1 MQVRSAALAILP
13 AMFLATS
20 PGPSSAQNQNV
31 VTYHNSL
38 ERHGTYKIPGLTLA
52 AAATMQPDTGFA
64 GTISGHVY
72 AQPLFYHPSGGEAV
86 IIAATESN
94 TVYALDAATGAVV
107 WQVQLGS
114 SVALNQLPC
123 GNIDPDGIT
132 GTPVIDPKAGVVY
145 LDALTSTNSGPRQLV
160 YALSLANGSTL
171 SGWPLDVEAALAND
185 GVTFSSPNQGERS
198 ALQLF
203 EGSLY
208 VNYGGNYGDCS
219 PYNGTVLQIQTSS
232 PSLTAYW
239 QTRAGGGGIWAQGG
253 TAGDGKSLFATTGNT
268 FGANQWSDGE
278 AIIRLMPGL
287 AHSTDTKDYFAPSNW
302 QTLDDEDLDLGGTE
316 ALPFDVAIV
325 GSHPAKRVIALGK
338 DGNAYLA
345 NRSNLGGIGGAL
357 AVTQVANNEI
367 ITAPAIFQTDSA
379 ASVVFTSP
387 GGGKCSSGNITMLNV
402 APSGSKPISVAWC
415 AALNG
420 RGAPIVTTTD
430 GNKNGI
436 VWVTGAEGDNE
447 LHGFNAATG
456 GVVFNGTGTTMTGL
470 RHFGTIMAAEGRLY
484 VGADNK
490 IYAFTFTR

>member
-1 MQVRSAALAILP
+1 MRVRSAAQAILP
-13 AMFLATS
+13 AVFLAMW
-20 PGPSSAQNQNV
+20 PGLSSAQNQNV

-52 AAATMQPDTGFA
+52 AAATMQPDTGFV
-64 GTISGHVY
+64 GTISGDVY

-94 TVYALDAATGAVV
+94 TVYALDASTGAVV
-107 WQVQLGS
+107 WQVQLGA
-114 SVALNQLPC
+114 SVPLSQLPC
-123 GNIDPDGIT
+123 GNINPDGIT

-145 LDALTSTNSGPRQLV
+145 LDALTTTNSGPRQLV
-160 YALSLANGSTL
+160 YALSLANGATV
-171 SGWPLDVEAALAND
+171 SGWPLDVEAALAKV
-185 GVTFSSPNQGERS
+185 GVSFSSPNQGERS

-203 EGSLY
+203 GGALY

-219 PYNGTVLQIQTSS
+219 PYNGTVLQIQTST

-268 FGANQWSDGE
+268 FGASQWSDGE
-278 AIIRLMPGL
+278 AIIRLAPGL
-287 AHSTDTKDYFAPSNW
+287 AHSTDTKDYFTPANW
-302 QTLDDEDLDLGGTE
+302 QSLDDEDLDLGGTE
-316 ALPFDVAIV
+316 ALPFDVAV
-325 GSHPAKRVIALGK
+325 KGSKPALRVIALGK

-345 NRSNLGGIGGAL
+345 NRSNLGGVGGAIS
-357 AVTQVANNEI
+357 VSKVANGQI
-367 ITAPAIFQTDSA
+367 ITAPAIFQTDST

-387 GGGKCSSGNITMLNV
+387 GGGNCSGGNVTMLNV
-402 APSGSKPISVAWC
+402 APSGKSPVTVAWC
-415 AALNG
+415 ATLNV
-420 RGAPIVTTTD
+420 RGAPILTTTD

-436 VWVTGAEGDNE
+436 VWVTGAEGDNM

-456 GVVFNGTGTTMTGL
+456 AVVFSGTGTTMQGL
-470 RHFGTIMAAEGRLY
+470 RHFGTIMAAEHRLY
-484 VGADNK
+484 VGADNR